1 MKSHTE
7 GQCDG
12 CVCVSARR
20 GDGAHCSVQHQPRC
34 CCEDILYIWLTS
46 AEFKERREP
55 LTLCEPQNQ
64 LKALRAE
71 TEVS

>member
-12 CVCVSARR
+12 CICVSARR
-20 GDGAHCSVQHQPRC
+20 GDGAHCSVPTC
-34 CCEDILYIWLTS
+34 VGVAVNILYTWLAS